1 MKTVTKFVFAVLTI
15 GVLSGC
21 ASNDEMVEQQK
32 QNTEQIEV
40 LKSQLQEQ
48 DQKTTMTWEAVA
60 QLQDD
65 QETLKNQA
73 EQAKNKYRVKEH
85 DTLFSIA
92 QEHGMTLEDLI
103 QLNSQIKSPNKI
115 TIGQE
120 INLK

>member
-1 MKTVTKFVFAVLTI
+1 MKTVTKFACAALTI

-21 ASNDEMVEQQK
+21 ASNDEMVEQQH

-48 DQKTTMTWEAVA
+48 DQKSTMTWEAVA
-60 QLQDD
+60 QLQAD
-65 QETLKNQA
+65 QEVLKNQA
-73 EQAKNKYRVKEH
+73 EQAKSKYTVKEN

-92 QEHGMTLEDLI
+92 KEHGIALDDLI
-103 QLNSQIKSPNKI
+103 QLNSQIKSPNRI